1 MHLHYNTVLRPYT
14 TNKLLPRYTKA
25 FSLALQARDKICAI
39 VQTAE
44 GQWNKLQYANAS
56 MGAIGRRYSPLTYV
70 GFTQL

>member
-44 GQWNKLQYANAS
+44 GQ
-56 MGAIGRRYSPLTYV
+56 
-70 GFTQL
+70 